1 VEQNARKAL
10 LVSNRAYILELGR
23 ISLEGPSSE
32 LLKSDEV
39 RNSYL
44 GGGS

>member
-10 LVSNRAYILELGR
+10 LVSDRAYILELGK
-23 ISLEGPSSE
+23 ISMGGLSSE
-32 LLKSDEV
+32 LLESDEV

-44 GGGS
+44 GGG